1 MERDVDGADRE
12 SSRAVPPL
20 PTLQG
25 VDGDRLSQAHPGI
38 LLPRL
43 LAAARDRLE
52 WASAELAAQCEEQG
66 LAGVVGRVYG
76 VTPQG
81 ERVALREEVRALVAL
96 EAEER
101 DRVAAL
107 AKDIARLGL
116 DSGQALRDAATML
129 AAAMRSMVRE
139 LGLDEQQD
147 PVLRAMRRAMMV
159 ARQAAGHPEHH
170 PDQIGS
176 LPTAAERVA
185 VLRAALAVA
194 ERQAAEVEAVEA
206 LPEFRVPGAGP
217 GGR

>member
-1 MERDVDGADRE
+1 MARDVDGADRE

-20 PTLQG
+20 PTLQNT
-25 VDGDRLSQAHPGI
+25 DDDRLSQAHPGI

-43 LAAARDRLE
+43 LAAAKDRLD
-52 WASAELAAQCEEQG
+52 WASAELAAQIADEG
-66 LAGVVGRVYG
+66 LAGVVGRVHG

-81 ERVALREEVRALVAL
+81 ETVELREEIRALVAL

-129 AAAMRSMVRE
+129 AAALRSVIRE
-139 LGLDEQQD
+139 LGLNEQTE
-147 PVLRAMRRAMMV
+147 PVMRAMRRAMMV

-170 PDQIGS
+170 PDEIGS

-185 VLRAALAVA
+185 VLRAALALA
-194 ERQAAEVEAVEA
+194 ERQAAEVDA
-206 LPEFRVPGAGP
+206 LTEFRIPGSGP